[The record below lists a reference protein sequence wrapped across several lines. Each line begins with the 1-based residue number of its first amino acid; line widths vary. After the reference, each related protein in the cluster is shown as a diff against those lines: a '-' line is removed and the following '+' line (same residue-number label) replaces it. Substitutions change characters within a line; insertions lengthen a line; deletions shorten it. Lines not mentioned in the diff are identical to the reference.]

1 MSIIKKKIYK
11 PSGPDGKG
19 WGKFR
24 ILSEE
29 DKKKFDVIKKE
40 EENDNKMKMENLLP
54 NNIIDI
60 NEDNE
65 WEKKFLDMINKK
77 REKIERKKNKKHH
90 KK

>member
-1 MSIIKKKIYK
+1 
-11 PSGPDGKG
+11 
-19 WGKFR
+19 
-24 ILSEE
+24 
-29 DKKKFDVIKKE
+29 
-40 EENDNKMKMENLLP
+40 MKMENLLP

-77 REKIERKKNKKHH
+77 REKIEKKKNKKHN

>member
-1 MSIIKKKIYK
+1 
-11 PSGPDGKG
+11 
-19 WGKFR
+19 
-24 ILSEE
+24 
-29 DKKKFDVIKKE
+29 
-40 EENDNKMKMENLLP
+40 MKMENLLP

-90 KK
+90 HK